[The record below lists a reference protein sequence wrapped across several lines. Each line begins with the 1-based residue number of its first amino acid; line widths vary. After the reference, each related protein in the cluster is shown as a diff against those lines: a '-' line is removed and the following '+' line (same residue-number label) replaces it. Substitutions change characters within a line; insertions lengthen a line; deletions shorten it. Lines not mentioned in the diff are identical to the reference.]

1 MTKKINNYKPTYDW
15 SKKKAFGLYENSHF
29 SFPVNTIHY
38 LDFIKY
44 SDLVPDKSVNCIIA
58 DPPFGISFTGKESLY
73 NRKSSNVQSGYVEVD
88 KYYDEFCKLWISKLS
103 RMLNDKGSVWIFSGW
118 SNLSSILNAI
128 SYTNLNLI
136 NHVIWK
142 YQFGVYTK
150 RKFVSSHYHLLFLT
164 KSKDYFF
171 NKIDNYPL
179 DVWEINRT
187 YSPNELKN
195 GTKLPHSLVMK
206 CIDYSSKPGDL
217 IFDPFMGNGTTAV
230 VSKSSYRHYLGF
242 EINKSMDK
250 IIDNN
255 LNQVD
260 VGSSYSPYYSRIHH

>member
-1 MTKKINNYKPTYDW
+1 MNKSNNYKPPYDW
-15 SKKKAFGLYENSHF
+15 SNKKALYLFEHSNF
-29 SFPVNTIHY
+29 SFPVDVIHY

-44 SDLVPDKSVNCIIA
+44 SNIIPDKSINCIIA
-58 DPPFGISFTGKESLY
+58 DPPFGISFTGRESVY
-73 NRKSSNVQSGYVEVD
+73 NRKSTNVQEGYVEVEE
-88 KYYDEFCKLWISKLS
+88 YYDEFSQLWINELS
-103 RMLNDKGSVWIFSGW
+103 RMLDDKGSVWIFSGW

-128 SYTNLNLI
+128 SNTNLNLI
-136 NHVIWK
+136 NHIIWK

-150 RKFVSSHYHLLFLT
+150 RKFVSSHYHLLFLSKT
-164 KSKDYFF
+164 KNYFF

-179 DVWEINRT
+179 DVWDINRT

-217 IFDPFMGNGTTAV
+217 ILDPFMGNGTTAV
-230 VSKSSYRHYLGF
+230 ASKSSYRHYLGF
-242 EINKSMDK
+242 ELNKSMKK

-260 VGSSYSPYYSRIHH
+260 IGSSYLPFSLRNNNL